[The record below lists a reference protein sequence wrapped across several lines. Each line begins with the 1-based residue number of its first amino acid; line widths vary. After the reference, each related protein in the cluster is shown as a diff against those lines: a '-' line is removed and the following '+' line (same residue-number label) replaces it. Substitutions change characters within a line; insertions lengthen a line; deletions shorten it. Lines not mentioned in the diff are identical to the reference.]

1 MPRSPRYP
9 AASLLGSAALFL
21 GLAAAGCTGE
31 VNGGQP
37 MTMTGGT
44 GATGSGATG
53 SGATGSGATA
63 GIGAGGAAGSG
74 TGATGG
80 TSGAAT
86 GGTAGTAGT
95 GTTACV
101 GTPLTTAKR
110 VVRLSDYQ
118 LFNAYTSIFGAAAA
132 ETITAGEQKPSL
144 LEREFPPISGDIGV
158 SENLFSQYDR
168 LAQAAMAYVVANAGT
183 LTTCGATPTDA
194 ACVQA
199 YVLSLAEKAFRH
211 PLTPEESAAITGQFW
226 TEMGAAGATPTELL
240 GYGVY
245 GVLSSP
251 SFIYRTE
258 FGTDVTADGAL
269 TPYELATTLALFLTD
284 RPPDAELLQA
294 AATNALSTP
303 EQVRAQATRLL
314 ALPEARANLEIAL
327 MRYFSLTNTPNVTI
341 QSDVVPGLALSGG
354 LFSSMFH
361 EGELFLK
368 NVLWNGPMSNL
379 LTSKQT
385 WTTAEIATNI
395 YGVAGPAAPDGDGF
409 GLVDLPA
416 DRAGLLTLSAF
427 LTSSS
432 RPAIGGSPVIRGLAI
447 NAAVVCAV
455 NPPFPE
461 VLDPVTGE
469 MIPDPDVLAVIE
481 GLSEASELERFQV
494 RSTTPTC
501 LGCHAQFDAYGMV
514 LEPYDAVGRART
526 QDLQG
531 RPIDATWTTMAL
543 PQEVGGA
550 NVTNVAE
557 TAAALAASGALDRC
571 MAMNLI
577 NFGLTEVSRGGA
589 NNTNLNIAPQTG
601 SCAVQS
607 VMDAFNATDRSFTS
621 LLREIAAS
629 QTLGIRSKGL

>member
-1 MPRSPRYP
+1 MFRLRGCQAPC
-9 AASLLGSAALFL
+9 LVTGAALLF
-21 GLAAAGCTGE
+21 GLAATGCAGETSGDRTPMSSAGAGSGA
-31 VNGGQP
+31 VGSGAAGAGGGSGAAGGGSGASGGGSGGP
-37 MTMTGGT
+37 TGGT
-44 GATGSGATG
+44 G
-53 SGATGSGATA
+53 
-63 GIGAGGAAGSG
+63 
-74 TGATGG
+74 G
-80 TSGAAT
+80 TSP
-86 GGTAGTAGT
+86 
-95 GTTACV
+95 TACV
-101 GTPLTTAKR
+101 GSPLTTAKR

-118 LFNAYTSIFGAAAA
+118 LFNAYESIFGLAAA
-132 ETITAGEQKPSL
+132 ETILAGEQRPSL

-194 ACVQA
+194 NCVQG
-199 YVLSLAEKAFRH
+199 YVLGLAEKAFRH
-211 PLTPEESAAITGQFW
+211 PLSAEESAAITGPFW
-226 TEMGAAGATPTELL
+226 TDMVAAGATPSELL

-258 FGTDVTADGAL
+258 FGTDVTVDSAL

-284 RPPDAELLQA
+284 RPPDAELLTA
-294 AATNALSTP
+294 AAANQLATP
-303 EQVRAQATRLL
+303 EQVRAQAMRLL
-314 ALPEARANLEIAL
+314 ALPESRANLELAL

-341 QSDVVPGLALSGG
+341 QSDVVPGLTLSGG

-379 LTSKQT
+379 LTSQQT
-385 WTTAEIATNI
+385 WTTDQIATQI
-395 YGVAGPAAPDGDGF
+395 YGVTAPAVKDADGF
-409 GLVDLPA
+409 GLIQLPP

-461 VLDPVTGE
+461 VLDPETGE

-481 GLSEASELERFQV
+481 GLADASELERFQV
-494 RSTTPTC
+494 RSTTGTC
-501 LGCHAQFDAYGMV
+501 IGCHSQFDAYGMV
-514 LEPYDAVGRART
+514 LEPYDAVGRFRT
-526 QDLQG
+526 ADLEN
-531 RPIDATWTTMAL
+531 RPIDATWTTMTL
-543 PQEVGGA
+543 PESVGGA
-550 NVTNVAE
+550 PVTNVAE
-557 TAAALAASGALDRC
+557 TAQALAASGALDRC

-577 NFGLTEVSRGGA
+577 NFALTEVSRGGA
-589 NNTNLNIAPQTG
+589 NNTDLNAAPQTG
-601 SCAVQS
+601 SCAVQG
-607 VMDAFNATDRSFTS
+607 VMDAFAGTDRSFS
-621 LLREIAAS
+621 ALLTEIAAS
-629 QTLGIRSKGL
+629 QTLGVRSKGL

>member
-1 MPRSPRYP
+1 MKRVHFFQSARSCWP
-9 AASLLGSAALFL
+9 AVAAL
-21 GLAAAGCTGE
+21 GLTVLSGCTAE
-31 VNGGQP
+31 IQDPNKNP
-37 MTMTGGT
+37 MPGS

-53 SGATGSGATA
+53 SGATGSGGLAGGTGAT
-63 GIGAGGAAGSG
+63 GAGGAAGSG
-74 TGATGG
+74 VGG
-80 TSGAAT
+80 TSGATT
-86 GGTAGTAGT
+86 GGTGGT
-95 GTTACV
+95 GATTACV

-110 VVRLSDYQ
+110 VVRLSEYQ
-118 LFNAYTSIFGAAAA
+118 LFNAYTSLFGAAAA
-132 ETITAGEQKPSL
+132 DAITAGEQKPSL

-158 SENLFSQYDR
+158 SENMFSLYDR
-168 LAQAAMAYVVANAGT
+168 LAKAAMTYVVENAGT
-183 LTTCGATPTDA
+183 LTTCGATPSDA
-194 ACVQA
+194 ACVQS

-211 PLTPEESAAITGQFW
+211 PLSEGERSALTGQFW
-226 TEMGAAGATPTELL
+226 TEMGAAGATPVELL

-258 FGTDVTADGAL
+258 FGTDVASDGAL
-269 TPYELATTLALFLTD
+269 TPYELATTLSLFLTD
-284 RPPDAELLQA
+284 HPPDAELLQA
-294 AATNALSTP
+294 AAANALSTP
-303 EQVRAQATRLL
+303 DQLRAQATRLL

-327 MRYFSLTNTPNVTI
+327 MRYFALTNTPNVTV
-341 QSDVVPGLALSGG
+341 QSDVVPGLTLSGG

-368 NVLWNGPMSNL
+368 NVLWNGPMTNL
-379 LTSKQT
+379 LTSRQT

-395 YGVAGPAAPDGDGF
+395 YGVAGPAMPDADGF
-409 GLVDLPA
+409 GLVELPA
-416 DRAGLLTLSAF
+416 DRAGLLTLSPF

-432 RPAIGGSPVIRGLAI
+432 RPATGGSPVIRGLSI

-461 VLDPVTGE
+461 VVDPVTGE
-469 MIPDPDVLAVIE
+469 KIPDPDVLAVIE
-481 GLSEASELERFQV
+481 GLSNASEYERFEV
-494 RSTTPTC
+494 RSATPTC
-501 LGCHAQFDAYGMV
+501 IGCHSQFDAYGMV
-514 LEPYDAVGRART
+514 LEPYDAVGRLRT

-531 RPIDATWTTMAL
+531 RPIDATWTTMTL
-543 PQEVGGA
+543 PESVGGA

-557 TAAALAASGALDRC
+557 AAAALASSGALDRC

-577 NFGLTEVSRGGA
+577 NFALTEVSKGGA
-589 NNTNLNIAPQTG
+589 NNTNLDIAPQTG

-629 QTLGIRSKGL
+629 QTLSVRSKGL

>member
-37 MTMTGGT
+37 MAMTGGT

-74 TGATGG
+74 AG
-80 TSGAAT
+80 AT
-86 GGTAGTAGT
+86 GGTAGNPTGGTAGT
-95 GTTACV
+95 GAAACV

-211 PLTPEESAAITGQFW
+211 PLTPEETAAITGQFW
-226 TEMGAAGATPTELL
+226 TEMGAAGATPAELL

-258 FGTDVTADGAL
+258 FGTDVNADGAL

-314 ALPEARANLEIAL
+314 SLPEARANLEIAL

-341 QSDVVPGLALSGG
+341 QSDVVPGLTLTGG
-354 LFSSMFH
+354 MLSSMFH
-361 EGELFLK
+361 EGELFLR
-368 NVLWNGPMSNL
+368 NLLWSGPMNEILVSR
-379 LTSKQT
+379 KT
-385 WTTAEIATNI
+385 WTTDAIATQI
-395 YGVAGPAAPDGDGF
+395 YGAAVPAVKDSDGF
-409 GLVDLPA
+409 GLVELPA
-416 DRAGLLTLSAF
+416 DRAGLLTLAAF

-461 VLDPVTGE
+461 VVDPVTGE
-469 MIPDPDVLAVIE
+469 NIPDPSVTAIIE
-481 GLSEASELERFQV
+481 ELHDASELERFQV
-494 RSTTPTC
+494 RSSMGQC
-501 LGCHAQFDAYGMV
+501 LGCHSQFDAYGMV
-514 LEPYDAVGRART
+514 LEPYDAVGRFRT
-526 QDLQG
+526 MDLQG
-531 RPIDATWTTMAL
+531 RPIDASWTTQTL
-543 PQEVGGA
+543 PESVGGA
-550 NVTNVAE
+550 TVTNVAE
-557 TAAALAASGALDRC
+557 AARALADSGALDRC
-571 MAMNLI
+571 MAMNMI
-577 NFGLTEVSRGGA
+577 NFALTEVSKGGA
-589 NNTNLNIAPQTG
+589 NNTNLDIAPQTG

-607 VMDAFNATDRSFTS
+607 VMDAFATTDRSFTS

-629 QTLGIRSKGL
+629 QTLGVRSKGL